1 MNDKVDAPI
10 LSGGVN
16 GAGAASDVLPGW
28 TVADLDYPTF
38 RITLL
43 AKIMARVT
51 TRRLAERGDLT
62 YAEWRLL
69 SRLAAFGADGGTV
82 GQVAD
87 LAWVDRAEVSRAAV
101 ALEARGL
108 TGRRINPADRRTP
121 ILHLTDE
128 GRRHYEDAMRERA
141 DFHDVLLADLSD
153 ADRATLDEM
162 LGRIAGRM
170 KTLLEDQADAAG

>member
-1 MNDKVDAPI
+1 MGDGVGEAVMAGGAAAADAP
-10 LSGGVN
+10 
-16 GAGAASDVLPGW
+16 DMLPGW

-43 AKIMARVT
+43 AKIMARLT
-51 TRRLAERGDLT
+51 TRRLADRGDLT

-69 SRLAAFGADGGTV
+69 SRLAAFGPGGGTV

-108 TGRRINPADRRTP
+108 TGRRVNPSDRRTP

-128 GRRHYEDAMRERA
+128 GRDHYEEALRERA
-141 DFHDVLLADLSD
+141 DFHHFLLADLND
-153 ADRATLDEM
+153 ADRAVLDEM

-170 KTLLEDQADAAG
+170 QTLLADQGEGA